1 MQHRQHRA
9 QTLTDPRSH
18 HQTGPIT
25 GRRLT
30 IAQWSLATALAL
42 ASSLV
47 CATPSAPSAS
57 PNTLVNE
64 KAIPMTHDAS
74 TREQSALRSKITA
87 TALKYPAAQRGSQVD
102 DYHGTQVADP
112 YRWLEDVELEATRK
126 FVTSQNA
133 LAQPWLEALPQREPI
148 RRRLESLWNYERVGV
163 PRKKGGRYF
172 FVRNDGKQNQSVLYV
187 TDALDATPRVLFDP
201 NESRQDATVAL
212 ARFEPS
218 PDGSMLAY
226 SISDGGTDWEI
237 WRFMRVSDGNLM
249 SDELRYTKFWE
260 LSWAKDGSGV
270 YYSRYPASTDDPAQ
284 GDGLQQPVVHF
295 HRFGTSQSE
304 DEVVYAV
311 TDHPTRAPSAS
322 VSEDGAW
329 LFISLFDGYQT
340 NGIDVIPLTSADK
353 TPRPLFND
361 WDARYTILGNDGD
374 IVYVQTTA
382 DAPLGRIIAVDLNQP
397 ERSAWREV
405 VPQQTNALEEAS
417 LVGGKLIARYVR
429 DAHGIAQIFDLAGGM
444 LGEVPTPGLGTLA
457 GFSGGIKD
465 QATFFA
471 YADYLSPGRVMRL
484 DLTDLSV
491 SDFRTPRIAT
501 DTSLYVTEQVFFI
514 SRDGT
519 RVPMYITR
527 RRDLVKNADT
537 PTLLYGYGGFNI
549 SLTPAFR
556 PAVVAWLEMGG
567 IYAEAN
573 LRGGGE
579 YGEAWH
585 TAGTKTRKQNV
596 FDDFIAAAEYLIQEE
611 YTRSQRLVISGRSNG
626 GLLVGATLLQRPDLF
641 AAALP
646 AVGVL
651 DMLRYHTASANAR
664 QWSSDYGLSEDPDQ
678 FAALKDYSPV
688 HNAVMG
694 RCYPATLVTTADRD
708 DRVVPW
714 HSYKFAAA
722 LQHAQGC
729 HNPILIRVETRAG
742 HGAGKPTWMQIEDF
756 ADQWAFA
763 AAALGMPAD
772 PFSDASGN
780 TPARPAD

>member
-1 MQHRQHRA
+1 MPHRQHRA
-9 QTLTDPRSH
+9 KPPFSRRWFPHKRALPRWAWPLAALLAVAVPVSAGAMSAMTSS
-18 HQTGPIT
+18 QRT
-25 GRRLT
+25 T
-30 IAQWSLATALAL
+30 ISMTQDS
-42 ASSLV
+42 ASRDR
-47 CATPSAPSAS
+47 SAPF
-57 PNTLVNE
+57 
-64 KAIPMTHDAS
+64 
-74 TREQSALRSKITA
+74 SKISAA
-87 TALKYPAAQRGSQVD
+87 TLRYPAATRGSQVD
-102 DYHGTQVADP
+102 DYHGVSVADP
-112 YRWLEDVELEATRK
+112 YRWLEDVELEATRQ
-126 FVTSQNA
+126 FVIDQNA

-148 RRRLESLWNYERVGV
+148 RRRLEILWNYERVGV
-163 PRKKGGRYF
+163 PRKKGDHYF

-187 TDALDATPRVLFDP
+187 ADTLDATPRVLFDP
-201 NESRQDATVAL
+201 NESRRDATVAL

-218 PDGSMLAY
+218 ADGSVLAY

-237 WRFMRVSDGNLM
+237 WRFLRVSDGTLL
-249 SDELRYTKFWE
+249 SDELRFTKFWE

-270 YYSRYPASTDDPAQ
+270 YYSRYPTSSEDPSQ
-284 GDGLQQPVVHF
+284 GDGLKQPVVYF
-295 HRFGTSQSE
+295 HRLGTPQSADVPIYRVE
-304 DEVVYAV
+304 
-311 TDHPTRAPSAS
+311 DHPTRAPSAS
-322 VSEDGAW
+322 VSEEGDW

-340 NGIDVIPLTSADK
+340 NGIDVISLSDPERRA
-353 TPRPLFND
+353 RPLFD
-361 WDARYTILGNDGD
+361 QWDARYTILGNEGTT
-374 IVYVQTTA
+374 IYVQTTA
-382 DAPLGRIIAVDLNQP
+382 DAPLGRIIALDLTTP
-397 ERSAWREV
+397 ERDGWREI
-405 VPQQTNALEEAS
+405 VPQQEIALEEAS

-429 DAHGIAQIFDLAGGM
+429 DAHGVAQIFDLKGKS
-444 LGEVPTPGLGTLA
+444 LGEVPVPGLGTLA
-457 GFSGGIKD
+457 GFSGGLKD
-465 QATFFA
+465 RETFFA
-471 YADYLSPGRVMRL
+471 YADYLSPERVLRL

-491 SDFRTPRIAT
+491 SDFRTPQIAV
-501 DTSLYVTEQVFFI
+501 DTGRFITEQVFYT

-527 RRDLVKNADT
+527 LRDLPRNGDN

-596 FDDFIAAAEYLIQEE
+596 FDDFIAAAEYLIQER
-611 YTRSQRLVISGRSNG
+611 YTRPQRLAISGRSNG

-664 QWSSDYGLSEDPDQ
+664 QWSSDYGLSENPEQ
-678 FAALKDYSPV
+678 FAALKAYSPV
-688 HNAVMG
+688 HNTERG

-722 LQHAQGC
+722 LQDAQGC
-729 HNPILIRVETRAG
+729 QNPILIRVETRAG

-763 AAALGMPAD
+763 AAALGLAED
-772 PFSDASGN
+772 PFSDALVS
-780 TPARPAD
+780 TPVPRDE